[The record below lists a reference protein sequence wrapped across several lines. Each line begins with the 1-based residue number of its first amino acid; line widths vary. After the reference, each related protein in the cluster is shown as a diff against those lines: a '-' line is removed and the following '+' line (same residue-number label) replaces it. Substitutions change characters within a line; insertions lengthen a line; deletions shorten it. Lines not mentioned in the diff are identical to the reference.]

1 MSEDAKSATPKLDSL
16 LGRQLRTRTDI
27 QTELKTLT
35 ESIFDAASLEESLFW
50 HCEIV
55 ERIDLEVIAL
65 LISDNERDQTSIP
78 MLRKL
83 QASHAKVIKN
93 LRALI
98 ARGEALSWP

>member
-1 MSEDAKSATPKLDSL
+1 MSEDGKSTTPKSDSL
-16 LGRQLRTRTDI
+16 LSSQLRTGTDLE
-27 QTELKTLT
+27 TLAEL
-35 ESIFDAASLEESLFW
+35 IFDATSLEESLFW

-65 LISDNERDQTSIP
+65 LISDDERDQTSIP
-78 MLRKL
+78 VLRKP
-83 QASHAKVIKN
+83 QAAHVKVIKN